1 MSHVT
6 CYMLF
11 ISYLYWHYTY
21 GCRALL
27 KEVSDLADAFYNFFS
42 VIYLLNTLF
51 YPWHR
56 YIEPYK
62 SGFYISE
69 LLWTLSQNLIS
80 RILGAIVRF
89 ATVLIGVIITFLTI
103 VIGLSFAL
111 IWLILPIVVPIIFSF
126 GIIVLI

>member
-1 MSHVT
+1 MI
-6 CYMLF
+6 F
-11 ISYLYWHYTY
+11 ISYLYWHYTF
-21 GCRALL
+21 GFRTLFR
-27 KEVSDLADAFYNFFS
+27 EVSDLADAFYSYFS

-80 RILGAIVRF
+80 RILGAVVRLAAIF
-89 ATVLIGVIITFLTI
+89 AGIAVTFLTI
-103 VIGLSFAL
+103 VFGLLFAL
-111 IWLILPIVVPIIFSF
+111 IWLVLPVLVPVIFSLGIIIIF
-126 GIIVLI
+126 